1 MANFTFTLEKYHGT
15 KSRHICPNCGRRREF
30 SRYIDANGYYLA
42 DDVGKCNRESKC
54 GFHRKP
60 KDYFA
65 DNPHLSNSEKSETIK
80 KKKFAQVR
88 TEKTIETDKIQSAK
102 KPGTKFDLIP
112 FDYLK
117 NTLGNYRQNSFVQFL
132 CELFPDDLETVQ
144 GVLQKY
150 YVGTSKDG
158 LTVFWQIDGRGAI
171 RTGKIMRYD
180 IQTGKR
186 QSVRTWIENGE
197 NCELKTDWMHRKIK
211 NDFNLKQCF
220 FGEHLLRKEPGK
232 PVAVVEAEK
241 TAVICSICFPEMI
254 WLAVGAKGYLTDE
267 KCQVLTGRKVWLF
280 PDADAYSDWK
290 EKAVRAQRNGFDVRI
305 SRLIEMHGTDSEKE
319 NGFDLADY
327 LIQEQKNINQ
337 YNSFVDEYNAKIN
350 LILSDENSIRNFQ
363 TIFEERKSIMMIDGE
378 LSEDEAEKLMLQTDN
393 LRQIVINF

>member
-1 MANFTFTLEKYHGT
+1 MANLTFTLEKYQGA

-65 DNPHLSNSEKSETIK
+65 DNPHLSNSETIK
-80 KKKFAQVR
+80 KKKFAQVH

-112 FDYLK
+112 FDYFK

-186 QSVRTWIENGE
+186 QTVRTWIENSE
-197 NCELKTDWMHRKIK
+197 TCELKTDWMHRKIK

-280 PDADAYSDWK
+280 SDADAYSDWK

-305 SRLIEMHGTDSEKE
+305 SSLIETHGTDSEKE

-327 LIQEQKNINQ
+327 LIQEQTNINQ

-363 TIFEERKSIMMIDGE
+363 TIFEERKSIMMINGE